1 MDEILNSKNL
11 NGIRFRMAK
20 PQGYYTEDV
29 DNFVDGAIKK
39 SIAAYEVKV
48 SEQEQTIAR
57 LENQIAPMQAKIS
70 ELEIKADF
78 ADASGDAQQ
87 DDALIQSIAKQEELE
102 AQILALRSEIGEKE
116 DYITQ
121 LNTYID
127 EVSPLIEAGAAA
139 LASTDV
145 KEEEPAVE
153 NVEVET
159 LEETVEEELIAEEV
173 LQEDEEEDT
182 FEAYDSSDAEEESE
196 EEEDNNLTEE
206 PVEVI
211 EVASPETNNEYDE
224 DSEEDEEEEIVDV
237 YSSFDDEYEVDAA
250 ELEKAMQG
258 ETVADSFTGPEISK
272 NNGSVADAFGVNDDE
287 PEVDAE
293 ALRAAMED
301 IEEEDDDIPESIK
314 PEDL

>member
-127 EVSPLIEAGAAA
+127 EVAPLIEAGASA
-139 LASTDV
+139 LASTDT

-159 LEETVEEELIAEEV
+159 LDEPVEEEVILEEV
-173 LQEDEEEDT
+173 LQEDEEDT
-182 FEAYDSSDAEEESE
+182 FEAYDSNDAEEEAE
-196 EEEDNNLTEE
+196 EEQDNNLTEE

-211 EVASPETNNEYDE
+211 EVASPETDDEDDE
-224 DSEEDEEEEIVDV
+224 DSEEDDEEIVDV

-258 ETVADSFTGPEISK
+258 ETVADSFSGPEISK
-272 NNGSVADAFGVNDDE
+272 SNGSVADAFGVNDDE

-301 IEEEDDDIPESIK
+301 IEEEDDDLPERIK

>member
-11 NGIRFRMAK
+11 NGVRFRMAK

-39 SIAAYEVKV
+39 SIAAYEVKI

-127 EVSPLIEAGAAA
+127 EVAPLIEAGAAA
-139 LASTDV
+139 LASTGI
-145 KEEEPAVE
+145 KAEEPDAE

-159 LEETVEEELIAEEV
+159 AEETVEEELISEEV

-182 FEAYDSSDAEEESE
+182 FEAYDSNDAEEEAE
-196 EEEDNNLTEE
+196 EEEDNNLIEE

-211 EVASPETNNEYDE
+211 EVASPESGNEADE
-224 DSEEDEEEEIVDV
+224 DSEEEAIVDV

-258 ETVADSFTGPEISK
+258 ETVADSFAGPEISK

-301 IEEEDDDIPESIK
+301 MDDEEEELPERIK